1 MKKAAEYI
9 QVMRR
14 KNSLHQQDIDD
25 LKKQNK
31 VLEEQSEYFKNTS
44 ISFLFLIITFIFV
57 IEEKEATYTQF
68 IIIFCLLFDN
78 LLLILLLFHEVVRA
92 LEKVK
97 SSGFSG
103 TSILESKPKS
113 ESISSFEGM
122 SDSESSEADANGN
135 NGSNP
140 NLSAI
145 GPPNKRCKLSTT
157 RSN

>member
-1 MKKAAEYI
+1 
-9 QVMRR
+9 MRR

-44 ISFLFLIITFIFV
+44 ISFLFLIIITFIFV